1 VNRIGTTSRPCT
13 RARSTCKGESASE
26 TIGFIGLGIMGKPMA
41 RNLMKA
47 GYDLVVL
54 DVDPRAADE
63 LVVVG
68 AAAAGSP
75 AEVTARARRIF
86 TMLPNGSA
94 VEEVVTGPQGV
105 LSAASADTVL
115 VDMSSVSPETAR
127 SIAAA
132 LAARGARCLDAPVSG
147 GEPGAVSGELVI
159 MVGGPTDVFAET
171 KPLFDVL
178 GKSAV
183 LVGAHGSGQIAKLV
197 NQLLVAT
204 HLEAMAEGL
213 LLAVRAGVD
222 PRLVLDAIR
231 GGLADSNVLSAKAP
245 MLLARNFTPGARI
258 SLHSKDLKNVLA
270 TAHGLG
276 LSLPVAEIIDGM
288 FDSLI
293 AEGKGGLDHAALAQA
308 VETLNG
314 IEIRMPT
321 SK

>member
-1 VNRIGTTSRPCT
+1 M
-13 RARSTCKGESASE
+13 SE

-54 DVDPRAADE
+54 DVDPRAAQE
-63 LVVVG
+63 LVTLG
-68 AAAAGSP
+68 ARAARSP
-75 AEVTARARRIF
+75 AEVTANARRVF
-86 TMLPNGSA
+86 TMLPSGSA
-94 VEEVVTGPQGV
+94 VEEVVCGQRGV
-105 LSAASADTVL
+105 LGAANADTVL
-115 VDMSSVSPETAR
+115 VDMSSVSPGTAR

-132 LAARGARCLDAPVSG
+132 LAATGARCLDAPVSG

-159 MVGGPTDVFAET
+159 MVGGPADVFAET

-183 LVGAHGSGQIAKLV
+183 LVGDSGAGQIAKLV
-197 NQLLVAT
+197 NQLLVGA

-213 LLAVRAGVD
+213 LLAVAAGVD
-222 PRLVLDAIR
+222 PKLVLDAIR

-245 MLLARNFTPGARI
+245 MLLERNFTPGARI

-270 TAHGLG
+270 TAHDLG
-276 LSLPVAEIIDGM
+276 LSLPVAEMIDGM
-288 FDSLI
+288 FDGLM

-308 VETLNG
+308 VESLNG
-314 IEIRMPT
+314 TEIRMPT
-321 SK
+321 SE